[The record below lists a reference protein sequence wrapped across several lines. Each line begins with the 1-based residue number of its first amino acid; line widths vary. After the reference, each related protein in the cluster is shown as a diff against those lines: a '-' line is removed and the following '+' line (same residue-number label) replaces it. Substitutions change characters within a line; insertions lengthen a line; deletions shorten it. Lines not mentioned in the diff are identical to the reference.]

1 MLMRGKLVKVAW
13 PCLILLFLGL
23 SACNQTPDV
32 TDESVEVI
40 DDVTLTEIQQ
50 NDPGVVLVDV
60 RPAERYRTG
69 HLPGAINIQLP
80 ELRPTD
86 PRFHKVKHIVV
97 YADGPRNT
105 LSHAAAKKLLTGG
118 KARVSDFRGG
128 IDAWRRADRQLVTG
142 P

>member
-1 MLMRGKLVKVAW
+1 MSMRGKLVKAAG
-13 PCLILLFLGL
+13 PGLLLIFLGL
-23 SACNQTPDV
+23 SACNQTPNV

-40 DDVTLTEIQQ
+40 DDVTLSEFQAD
-50 NDPGVVLVDV
+50 DPGLVLIDI
-60 RPAERYRTG
+60 RPGERYRTG

-80 ELRPTD
+80 DIRPTD

-105 LSHAAAKKLLTGG
+105 LSHAAAKKLLAGV

-128 IDAWRRADRQLVTG
+128 IDAWRRADRQLVTE

>member
-1 MLMRGKLVKVAW
+1 MSMCGKLINRVG
-13 PCLILLFLGL
+13 PCLLLIFLGL
-23 SACNQTPDV
+23 SACNPTPKV

-50 NDPGVVLVDV
+50 SEPDLVIVDV
-60 RPAERYRTG
+60 RPVDRYRTG

-80 ELRPTD
+80 DLTPTD
-86 PRFHKVKHIVV
+86 ARFHKVKHIVV

-105 LSHAAAKKLLTGG
+105 LSHAAVKKLLAGG
-118 KARVSDFRGG
+118 KAKVSDFRGG
-128 IDAWRRADRQLVTG
+128 IEAWRKADRQLVTE

>member
-1 MLMRGKLVKVAW
+1 MSMRDKIVKAAG
-13 PCLILLFLGL
+13 PGLLLIFLGL
-23 SACNQTPDV
+23 SACNQTPNV

-40 DDVTLTEIQQ
+40 DDVTLSEIQAD
-50 NDPGVVLVDV
+50 DPGLVLIDV
-60 RPAERYRTG
+60 RPGERYRTG

-80 ELRPTD
+80 DLRPTD

-105 LSHAAAKKLLTGG
+105 LSHAAAKKLLAGV

-128 IDAWRRADRQLVTG
+128 IDAWRRADRQLVTE